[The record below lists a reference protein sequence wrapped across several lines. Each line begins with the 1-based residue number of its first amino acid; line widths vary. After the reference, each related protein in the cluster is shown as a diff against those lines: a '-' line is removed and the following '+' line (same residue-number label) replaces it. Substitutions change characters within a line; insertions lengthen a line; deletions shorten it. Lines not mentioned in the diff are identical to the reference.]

1 MGHDWDVG
9 KGTKGPG
16 SWDDRGS
23 SRTTSNSPGY
33 TTPSAN
39 LLQQALVVRKQ
50 KVDDALKRLC
60 RHNEDYRHGTINAQD
75 GLMSILSK
83 GLLGRVFSSD
93 LEDAGSSG
101 YGVQDVNSSLVRGN
115 LPLTSRIILDVNR
128 VSDNRE
134 AELLSESAYFR
145 RAVQQRS
152 YGDKVVNVIRGSNL
166 LSDYYEFFFLA
177 AFPTLFPY
185 GTDKHIH
192 SLRQHPLNLKA
203 WTYLLLRPSSTY
215 IIEDKVLLKWY
226 RRCQG
231 HAHFV
236 GLVFDFLRR
245 RKSST
250 FLIKPN
256 ARPGIKQKISSK
268 RSQLA
273 TLKMPPHCLVIKI
286 GLITQ
291 EFEPC

>member
-1 MGHDWDVG
+1 MV
-9 KGTKGPG
+9 
-16 SWDDRGS
+16 
-23 SRTTSNSPGY
+23 
-33 TTPSAN
+33 
-39 LLQQALVVRKQ
+39 LLTRKNF
-50 KVDDALKRLC
+50 L
-60 RHNEDYRHGTINAQD
+60 D

-101 YGVQDVNSSLVRGN
+101 YGVQDVNSSLIRGN

-128 VSDNRE
+128 VSYNRE

-152 YGDKVVNVIRGSNL
+152 YGDKVVDVIRRSNL
-166 LSDYYEFFFLA
+166 LSDYYEFFFPA

-250 FLIKPN
+250 FRIKPN

-273 TLKMPPHCLVIKI
+273 TLKNAATLPRDQNRVDNSRVRTLLNSVSRASTDIDASDERKSHL
-286 GLITQ
+286 LIHPT
-291 EFEPC
+291 FSYISNTINRILWLSD